1 MRFYLKK
8 IWFARRGEEK
18 SVESFDTWRGLI
30 ACSGKYF
37 ALNRWPGTT
46 RHAPFQRFLPASP
59 RYLARGNDESA
70 DFSASG
76 IFLPRD
82 TLGARVIVRGRNAS
96 ITGARESRKY
106 APRKKED
113 TRFQFPPV
121 FFRMINGVR
130 FLLVVNEM
138 DAKSKEWS
146 LIENRGEIILMNN
159 SMKSTRIRD
168 RNQVRIRQSERKR
181 TLRN

>member
-106 APRKKED
+106 APRKKKILVSNFL
-113 TRFQFPPV
+113 RF
-121 FFRMINGVR
+121 
-130 FLLVVNEM
+130 
-138 DAKSKEWS
+138 SSEWS
-146 LIENRGEIILMNN
+146 TGWDFCLSLMKWMQSRRSGVWSKIEGR
-159 SMKSTRIRD
+159 
-168 RNQVRIRQSERKR
+168 
-181 TLRN
+181 